1 MTIKREITKNAT
13 TKNTTVK
20 ATENKNVFKL
30 NEKSMVL
37 TLTIPVEYNKTG
49 TSLKIKDLETD
60 PKGYKYMVAT
70 DTKGNSIKL
79 FKTGFEYEPKIK
91 TTKPIAVDPKKLDA
105 LSEDEHTALMA
116 ILQKLQ

>member
-79 FKTGFEYEPKIK
+79 FKTGFEYEPKVK
-91 TTKPIAVDPKKLDA
+91 ATKPLAVDTKKLDV
-105 LSEDEHTALMA
+105 LSKDEKSALMA
-116 ILQKLQ
+116 ILAKLQ

>member
-1 MTIKREITKNAT
+1 MTIKREIEKT
-13 TKNTTVK
+13 TKTVNTVK
-20 ATENKNVFKL
+20 TTENKNVFKL

-70 DTKGNSIKL
+70 DTKGNTIKL
-79 FKTGFEYEPKIK
+79 FKTGFEYEPKVK
-91 TTKPIAVDPKKLDA
+91 ATKPLAVDPKKLDV
-105 LSEDEHTALMA
+105 LSKDEQSALMA
-116 ILQKLQ
+116 ILAKLQ

>member
-13 TKNTTVK
+13 VKNTTVK

-37 TLTIPVEYNKTG
+37 TLTIPVEWNKSETG
-49 TSLKIKDLETD
+49 LKIKDLETD

-79 FKTGFEYEPKIK
+79 FKTGFEFESKVK
-91 TTKPIAVDPKKLDA
+91 ATKPLAVDPKKLDV
-105 LSEDEHTALMA
+105 LSKDEQSALMA
-116 ILQKLQ
+116 ILEKLQ

>member
-13 TKNTTVK
+13 AKNTTVK
-20 ATENKNVFKL
+20 ATENKNAFKL

-70 DTKGNSIKL
+70 DTKGNKIKL
-79 FKTGFEYEPKIK
+79 FKTGFEYEPKVKK
-91 TTKPIAVDPKKLDA
+91 TAPIAVDPKKLDV
-105 LSEDEHTALMA
+105 LSKDEQSALMA
-116 ILQKLQ
+116 ILEKLQ

>member
-20 ATENKNVFKL
+20 ATENKNAFKL

-70 DTKGNSIKL
+70 DIKGNSIKL

-91 TTKPIAVDPKKLDA
+91 TTKPLAVDPTKMSKLDK
-105 LSEDEHTALMA
+105 DEQDVLLA
-116 ILQKLQ
+116 ILAKLQ